1 MAQLVAKSFFRSLLA
16 GDRDALRPL
25 CAPAVSFDGE
35 TIRGE
40 AAIARKLDELSAR
53 ARRRKL
59 QLRRVMLLDAATMKR
74 HYGPP
79 PARIKSA
86 VRAGTMIAL
95 ARFDQLGA
103 VAVLARRGRF
113 WRVVALTD

>member
-1 MAQLVAKSFFRSLLA
+1 MAQLVAKSFFRSLLG
-16 GDRDALRPL
+16 GDAAALRPL
-25 CAPAVSFDGE
+25 CAGEVNFDGQ

-40 AAIARKLDELSAR
+40 AAIAAKLDQLVRRAR
-53 ARRRKL
+53 ARKL
-59 QLRRVMLLDAATMKR
+59 ELRRVVMVDAATMR
-74 HYGPP
+74 RRYGPA
-79 PARIKSA
+79 PARIRSA
-86 VRAGTMIAL
+86 VRSGTIIAL